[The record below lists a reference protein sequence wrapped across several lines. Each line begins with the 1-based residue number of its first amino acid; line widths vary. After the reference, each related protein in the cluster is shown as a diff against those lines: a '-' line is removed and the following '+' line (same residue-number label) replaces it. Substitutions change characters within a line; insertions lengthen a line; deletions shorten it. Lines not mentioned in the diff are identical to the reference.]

1 MSEPLSM
8 ADFNKLDIRVGKIV
22 KAEEFPKARKPSYKL
37 WIDLGELGIKK
48 SSAQIT
54 RFYTPEEL
62 VDKYVVAVVNFPP
75 KHIANFT
82 SEVLILGAV
91 MDGGGCVL
99 ITPDR
104 PVEPGNQIS

>member
-1 MSEPLSM
+1 MSETINM

-54 RFYTPEEL
+54 RFYKTEEL
-62 VDKYVVAVVNFPP
+62 VDKYIVAVVNFPP
-75 KHIANFT
+75 KFIADFT

-91 MDGGGCVL
+91 MEGGGCVL
-99 ITPDR
+99 ISPDR
-104 PVEPGNQIS
+104 PVETGSQIS